1 MEDWKTFADKANN
14 LLESKS
20 LCEARQQ
27 IQEGLAKFPDQ
38 VNLLIIAAD
47 VYRASSEYQKS
58 LEYSKLLIANC
69 QDEWIGYGRA
79 IEDLVSMNRLSEAE
93 EIAMKALSRFPGEIR
108 VTEIAID
115 LFRKTKNSVK
125 LLESEEKMID
135 FYPEAKS
142 RIELA
147 LETLSIG
154 SLDSVVRH
162 QLINSEAP
170 IVPGRAGTFCRSL
183 INCDSTVPKHRLW
196 MRSFHLGDNN
206 THNHNNLSSFQPF
219 QYWSQGEPP
228 EDVKELTSMWNA
240 LFAEL
245 AIPPVRLFD
254 RSEAFSFISEHAP
267 ELLHAFNSAFHYAIE
282 SDIFRIA
289 FAFHNDC
296 IYVDADCCPKSH
308 TRKLICNFSSNKR
321 TTLCFRWFA
330 PWITNSF
337 FMTPAQSPFFRRII
351 EATQGYSFTGKEKT
365 RKEIFGSFGPA
376 RFNEILKTFMAPE
389 SCPKFSENY
398 GHLTTSEEWE
408 LSFVNCHHAFSEG
421 HFSLDYKKTNNN
433 WWQQFTD

>member
-1 MEDWKTFADKANN
+1 MEDWRTFADKANN

-38 VNLLIIAAD
+38 ANLLIIAAD

-58 LEYSKLLIANC
+58 LEYSKLLMANY
-69 QDEWIGYGRA
+69 QDEWIGYSRA

-108 VTEIAID
+108 VAEIAIN
-115 LFRKTKNSVK
+115 LFRKTSNSVK

-142 RIELA
+142 RIEFA
-147 LETLSIG
+147 LQTLSIG

-162 QLINSEAP
+162 QLVNSEAP
-170 IVPGRAGTFCRSL
+170 IVPGRAGAFFRSL
-183 INCDSTVPKHRLW
+183 INYDSTDPKQRLW
-196 MRSFHLGDNN
+196 MRSFYLGDYN

-228 EDVKELTSMWNA
+228 EDVKELTIMWNA

-245 AIPPVRLFD
+245 GIPPVRVFD
-254 RSEAFSFISEHAP
+254 RSEASSFVSEHAP

-289 FAFHNDC
+289 FAFQNDC
-296 IYVDADCCPKSH
+296 IYVDADCSPKSH
-308 TRKLICNFSSNKR
+308 TKKLICNFSSNKR
-321 TTLCFRWFA
+321 TALCFRWFS
-330 PWITNSF
+330 PWICNGF
-337 FMTPAQSPFFRRII
+337 FMTRAQSPFFRRII

-365 RKEIFGSFGPA
+365 RKEIFESFGPA
-376 RFNEILKTFMAPE
+376 RLNEILKTFMVPE

-398 GHLTTSEEWE
+398 DHLTTSEGWE

-421 HFSLDYKKTNNN
+421 HFSLDYKKTSNN

>member
-1 MEDWKTFADKANN
+1 MDDWKTFADKANN

-20 LCEARQQ
+20 LREASQK
-27 IQEGLAKFPDQ
+27 IQEGLEKFPAQID
-38 VNLLIIAAD
+38 LLIIAVE
-47 VYRASSEYQKS
+47 VYRASNDYHKS
-58 LEYSKLLIANC
+58 LECSRLMMANY
-69 QDEWIGYGRA
+69 QDDWTGYGRV
-79 IEDLVSMNRLSEAE
+79 IEDLVSMNRLSEVE
-93 EIAMKALSRFPGEIR
+93 GIVMNALSRFPGEIR
-108 VTEIAID
+108 VTEIAIN
-115 LFRKTKNSVK
+115 LFRKTLNSVK

-142 RIELA
+142 RMETA

-154 SLDSVVRH
+154 SLNSVVMR
-162 QLINSEAP
+162 QLIDFEAP

-183 INCDSTVPKHRLW
+183 INYDSSNPKQRMW
-196 MRSFHLGDNN
+196 IRSFHLSDYN

-245 AIPPVRLFD
+245 GIPPVRVFE
-254 RSEAFSFISEHAP
+254 RSEASSFISERAP
-267 ELLHAFNSAFHYAIE
+267 ELLPAFNSAFHYTIE

-296 IYVDADCCPKSH
+296 IYVDADCFPKPH
-308 TRKLICNFSSNKR
+308 TRKLMCNFSSNKR
-321 TTLCFRWFA
+321 TALCFRWFS
-330 PWITNSF
+330 PWICSGF
-337 FMTPAQSPFFRRII
+337 FMTHAQSPFFGRII
-351 EATQGYSFTGKEKT
+351 EATQGYSFAGKEKT

-376 RFNEILKTFMAPE
+376 RLNEILETFMGPE
-389 SCPKFSENY
+389 SCPRFSEDY
-398 GHLTTSEEWE
+398 SHLTTGEGWE

-421 HFSLDYKKTNNN
+421 HFSLDYKKTSNN